1 MNSGGANRE
10 FECANPKNRVV
21 WAISDRKISHQ
32 TAASFPSKN
41 EAAICLSPPADAEL
55 RPTHTTAEVDTDRR
69 SGELNANSE
78 RESRY
83 FSAILRP
90 RR

>member
-1 MNSGGANRE
+1 MGNQSS
-10 FECANPKNRVV
+10 KNQS
-21 WAISDRKISHQ
+21 SDRSL
-32 TAASFPSKN
+32 FPLKN
-41 EAAICLSPPADAEL
+41 EAAICLSPPADAEPQ
-55 RPTHTTAEVDTDRR
+55 PTHTTAEVDTDRR

>member
-21 WAISDRKISHQ
+21 WGISHQ
-32 TAASFPSKN
+32 LLKKPVIPVQPRFFVPP
-41 EAAICLSPPADAEL
+41 ICLSPPADAEL